1 MIFVSGK
8 CIKPKYIEYTFCMCV
23 SMCTLTYTHTHHRA
37 PSNHGAYTRRVLN
50 V

>member
-23 SMCTLTYTHTHHRA
+23 SMCTLTYTHTHIIGPPLIMEHIL
-37 PSNHGAYTRRVLN
+37 GGF
-50 V
+50 